1 MTAYDCQLI
10 GWGALLVE
18 SAELLT
24 ARGHRVTGVV
34 TRYPPALDW
43 AREHGVP
50 AAARLAELPSR
61 PDYLFSITNDV
72 LLRAEDLALPRRMAI
87 NLHSSLLPKYAG
99 VHQTTWALLHGET
112 EHGVTW
118 HEMVAE
124 VDAGRMLKQARFPV
138 GPGDTTLAL
147 DVRCHEHALLS
158 LKELL
163 DDLEADALA
172 PIAQDPAERTYFP
185 ARRLFPGGGLVTG
198 EQPAAEL
205 DRWCRAGEF
214 GRFDNRFG
222 RPRIVVGD
230 EAFLVTGLRPLPGP
244 VEAEPGTVLAAGPE
258 RRLSTVDGSVE
269 LTKLST
275 VDGES
280 VSPDAVL
287 NAGDRL
293 GAPGAVFTDW
303 FEEWARREASWLDRL
318 AACTGVPD
326 RVVSPLW
333 TKSPVTRGTTLVRRA
348 LVDRLR
354 DPATELLTA
363 WLVCL
368 GSRYGTV
375 RYSDDV
381 RRAEVAGL
389 EALVARD
396 VPLPVELPPE
406 LGFAGATAAVAREI
420 AGLRGSY
427 LRDLPARYPLHGL
440 ANRPMPLA
448 LAVTGT
454 GARLDPAPGTA
465 SVLVIDTATPAFHF
479 AATEHLGPPRE
490 TVREFAGLARS
501 VLTLIEAAADRPAVP
516 LAAVR

>member
-1 MTAYDCQLI
+1 MTGYDCLLI

-18 SAELLT
+18 SAELL
-24 ARGHRVTGVV
+24 ASRGHRVTGVV

-43 AREHGVP
+43 AREHGV
-50 AAARLAELPSR
+50 AVASRLDELPGR

-72 LLRAEDLALPRRMAI
+72 VLGPAELALPRRMAI

-138 GPGDTTLAL
+138 EPGDTTLAL
-147 DVRCHEHALLS
+147 DVRCHEYALLS

-163 DDLEADALA
+163 DDLEADALT
-172 PIAQDPAERTYFP
+172 PIVQDPAERTYFP
-185 ARRLFPGGGLVTG
+185 ARRLFPDGGLVTRDRT
-198 EQPAAEL
+198 AAEL

-222 RPRIVVGD
+222 RPRLVVGD
-230 EAFLVTGLRPLPGP
+230 EAFLVTGLRPRPGP
-244 VEAEPGTVLAAGPE
+244 VEAEPGTVVATEPE
-258 RRLSTVDGSVE
+258 VRVSTVDGAVE

-275 VDGES
+275 VDGEPI
-280 VSPDAVL
+280 SPDAVL
-287 NAGDRL
+287 KAGDRL
-293 GAPGAVFTDW
+293 GEPSDAFTGW
-303 FEEWARREASWLDRL
+303 FEQWARREGAWLDRL
-318 AACTGVPD
+318 TTCTGVPD
-326 RVVSPLW
+326 RLVRPLW
-333 TKSPVTRGTTLVRRA
+333 MPSPVTRGTTLVRRA

-363 WLVCL
+363 WLACL
-368 GSRYGTV
+368 GTRYGTV
-375 RYSDDV
+375 RYSDDD
-381 RRAEVAGL
+381 RRASVAGL
-389 EALVARD
+389 EALVTRD

-406 LGFAGATAAVAREI
+406 LGFTGATAAVEREL
-420 AGLRGSY
+420 AGGRGSY

-448 LAVTGT
+448 LAVTTT

-465 SVLVIDTATPAFHF
+465 AVLVIDTATPAFHF
-479 AATEHLGPPRE
+479 AVTEHLGPPRE
-490 TVREFAGLARS
+490 VVREFAGLAQS
-501 VLTLIEAAADRPAVP
+501 VLTLIEAVVERPATP
-516 LAAVR
+516 LAALR

>member
-18 SAELLT
+18 SAELLA

-50 AAARLAELPSR
+50 AAARLGDLPGR

-72 LLRAEDLALPRRMAI
+72 LLRAEDLARPRRMAI
-87 NLHSSLLPKYAG
+87 NLHSSLLPRYAG
-99 VHQTTWALLHGET
+99 VHQTTWALLHGAT

-124 VDAGRMLKQARFPV
+124 IDAGRVLKQSRFPV

-147 DVRCHEHALLS
+147 DVRCHEHGLRS

-163 DDLEADALA
+163 DDLEADALV
-172 PIAQDPAERTYFP
+172 PVAQNPGERTYFP
-185 ARRLFPGGGLVTG
+185 ARRLFPDGGLVTG
-198 EQPAAEL
+198 RQTAAEL
-205 DRWCRAGEF
+205 DRWRRAGEF

-222 RPRIVVGD
+222 RPRIVAGG
-230 EAFLVTGLRPLPGP
+230 EAFLVTGLRPRPGP
-244 VEAEPGTVLAAGPE
+244 VEAEPGTVLTGPQV
-258 RRLSTVDGSVE
+258 RVSTVDGSVE
-269 LTKLST
+269 LTALST
-275 VDGES
+275 VDGEP

-287 NAGDRL
+287 AAGDRL
-293 GAPGAVFTDW
+293 GAPEFTGW
-303 FEEWARREASWLDRL
+303 FGKWAHREGFWLERL
-318 AACTGVPD
+318 AACAAAPD
-326 RVVSPLW
+326 PLVRPLW
-333 TKSPVTRGTTLVRRA
+333 TPSPVTRGTTLVPRA

-354 DPATELLTA
+354 DPAAELLTA

-375 RYSDDV
+375 RYSDDD
-381 RRAEVAGL
+381 RRASVAGL

-406 LGFAGATAAVAREI
+406 LGFAGATAAVSREL

-440 ANRPMPLA
+440 ANRPMPVA
-448 LAVTGT
+448 LAVTET

-465 SVLVIDTATPAFHF
+465 AVLAIDTATPAFHC
-479 AATEHLGPPRE
+479 AATGHLGPPRE
-490 TVREFAGLARS
+490 TVREFAGLAKS
-501 VLTLIEAAADRPAVP
+501 VLTLIEAVVERPAVP